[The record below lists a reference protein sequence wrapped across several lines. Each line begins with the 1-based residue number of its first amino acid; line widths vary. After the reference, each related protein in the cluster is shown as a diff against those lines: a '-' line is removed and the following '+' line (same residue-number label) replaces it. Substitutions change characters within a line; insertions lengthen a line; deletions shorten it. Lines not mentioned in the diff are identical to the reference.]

1 MVLNYRYN
9 KEREKSMSDNIT
21 AERLVKAFIKIRDKR
36 SELSRQDSE
45 LEEQQKIIQ
54 QELLDICKE
63 TGSDGLRT
71 QYGTVSRRLS
81 KKYWTSDWESMYKFI
96 KEHDAFHLLHQ
107 RISDGNVAKFLEEN
121 PDLHPP
127 GLQADAS
134 YTVVVRRK

>member
-1 MVLNYRYN
+1 MVLNYIHN

-21 AERLVKAFIKIRDKR
+21 ADKLVKAYIKIRDKR
-36 SELSRQDSE
+36 AELSKQDNE
-45 LEEQQKIIQ
+45 LEAQQEMIQ
-54 QELLDICKE
+54 QELLNICKE

-71 QYGTVSRRLS
+71 QYGTVSRRIS
-81 KKYWTSDWESMYKFI
+81 KKYWTSDWESLYKFI
-96 KEHDAFHLLHQ
+96 KEHDAFHFLHQ
-107 RISDGNVAKFLEEN
+107 RISNLNVDKFLEEN

>member
-1 MVLNYRYN
+1 MVLNCRHN

-21 AERLVKAFIKIRDKR
+21 ADKLVKAYIKIRDKR
-36 SELSRQDSE
+36 SELSKQDNE
-45 LEEQQKIIQ
+45 LEEQQKLIQ
-54 QELLDICKE
+54 QELLNICKE

-71 QYGTVSRRLS
+71 QFGTVSRRIS
-81 KKYWTSDWESMYKFI
+81 KNYWTSDWESLYKFI
-96 KEHDAFHLLHQ
+96 KENDAFHFLHQ
-107 RISDGNVAKFLEEN
+107 RISNANVDKFLEEN

>member
-1 MVLNYRYN
+1 MVLNYRHN

-21 AERLVKAFIKIRDKR
+21 ADKLVKAYIKIRDKR
-36 SELSRQDSE
+36 SELSKQDNE
-45 LEEQQKIIQ
+45 LEEQQKLIQ
-54 QELLDICKE
+54 QELLNICKE

-71 QYGTVSRRLS
+71 QFGTVSRRIS
-81 KKYWTSDWESMYKFI
+81 KNYWTSDWESLYKFI
-96 KEHDAFHLLHQ
+96 KENDAFHFLHQ
-107 RISDGNVAKFLEEN
+107 RISNANVDKFLEEN

>member
-1 MVLNYRYN
+1 
-9 KEREKSMSDNIT
+9 MSDIT
-21 AERLVKAFIKIRDKR
+21 ADKLVKTYIKIRDKR
-36 SELSRQDSE
+36 AELSKQDSE
-45 LEEQQKIIQ
+45 LEEQQKLIQ

-71 QYGTVSRRLS
+71 QYGTVSRRIS
-81 KKYWTSDWESMYKFI
+81 KNYWTSDWESLYKFI
-96 KEHDAFHLLHQ
+96 KEHDAFHFLHQ
-107 RISDGNVAKFLEEN
+107 RISNGNVDKFLEEN